1 VSPSPQ
7 PLKNGA
13 DVKEDGFLKLEDD
26 ELDYQLENDG
36 FSEDD
41 LETAETP
48 ITPFSPGRKKF
59 PSELKTIKCTVE
71 GCPKTFNRPARLAS
85 HLRSHANV
93 RPFVCNFDGC
103 DKSYIEEKH
112 LKQHVKGSHTH
123 ERSYH
128 CDWEGCS
135 KSFLTATR
143 LRRHK
148 LAHEGHDRFR
158 CTTYPPCNE
167 TFRKHQT
174 LQRHIRSEHLEL
186 APFQCTHIDPITGV
200 ACNAG
205 FDGGSGLRK
214 HEDRVH
220 GMPRYFCPECV
231 IPGSMG
237 ADGSALNIGFT
248 TEAQLQAHIKKEHAN
263 CPFCDRRCA
272 SQSALE
278 KHIESQHSGTTLAQR
293 KNIPCTYLGCAKTF
307 TKKSNL
313 TVHIRTAHIGER
325 YICGTFDVCNIP
337 DLAPFDTSNGC
348 GKDFVSKANLEDHV
362 RTAHLGLPSVINA
375 KRKRSI
381 PVPDDDDDEYNPAG
395 TSRKRRKG
403 KKIFEQPSAFDELTG
418 AVYDDDERRTIPC
431 TVPGCRHK
439 FMREYDLEVHLRT
452 KQHNPPATSAN
463 MESNTASMA
472 DQAFLSRGLIEEDG
486 AEANLGGMYSP
497 AFTDWEMQEQALAGG
512 PFWVGADAM
521 AGSLPDQWAQDEMD
535 MRRLIDA
542 GESGFADAEV

>member
-1 VSPSPQ
+1 M
-7 PLKNGA
+7 
-13 DVKEDGFLKLEDD
+13 EYDD
-26 ELDYQLENDG
+26 

-41 LETAETP
+41 FETAETP

-85 HLRSHANV
+85 HLRSHANE
-93 RPFVCNFDGC
+93 RPFVCSFEGC

-128 CDWEGCS
+128 CDWKECT

-158 CTTYPPCNE
+158 CTAYPPCNE

-186 APFQCTHIDPITGV
+186 APFQCTYIDPITLV
-200 ACNAG
+200 PCNAG

-220 GMPRYFCPECV
+220 GVPHFFCPECT
-231 IPGSMG
+231 IPGSFNP
-237 ADGSALNIGFT
+237 DGSAMNVGFT
-248 TEAQLQAHIKKEHAN
+248 TDAQLQAHIKKEHAN

-272 SQSALE
+272 SQPALE
-278 KHIESQHSGTTLAQR
+278 KHVESQHSGTTLAQR
-293 KNIPCTYLGCAKTF
+293 KNIPCTYVGCNKAF

-313 TVHIRTAHIGER
+313 TVHIRTAHNGER
-325 YICGTFDVCNIP
+325 FTCGIVDITNVP
-337 DLAPFDTSNGC
+337 DLALFNANNAC

-362 RTAHLGLPSVINA
+362 RTAHLNLPSLINA
-375 KRKRSI
+375 KRKKPQPI
-381 PVPDDDDDEYNPAG
+381 ADGDDDYVEDGAI
-395 TSRKRRKG
+395 KRQKG
-403 KKIFEQPSAFDELTG
+403 KKVFQQPSAFDDLTG

-431 TVPGCRHK
+431 TVLGCRHK

-452 KQHNPPATSAN
+452 KQHHVPDASAN
-463 MESNTASMA
+463 LN
-472 DQAFLSRGLIEEDG
+472 AFGQPITEPTPAKGNLAQREDG
-486 AEANLGGMYSP
+486 VDAGGIYSP
-497 AFTDWEMQEQALAGG
+497 DFTEWELQEQALAGG
-512 PFWVGADAM
+512 PFWIGSDDADGA
-521 AGSLPDQWAQDEMD
+521 PQDQWEQDEFE
-535 MRRLIDA
+535 MRQLIDTGDFA
-542 GESGFADAEV
+542 YADSGMDREV